1 MTRYDRRHWFLAV
14 SLSILAGYVDVIGFI
29 RLGGLF
35 VSFMSGNSTR
45 FAVGVA
51 EGTDVA
57 MRAGAI
63 IALFVF
69 GAAMGAVVAR
79 MAGQR
84 RKPAVLAA
92 VSALLTLGAAL
103 PNLSIPA
110 MVLAMGVVNAVF
122 LQAGEVSVGVTYM
135 TGALVKLGQ
144 GIGNAITGGNRTG
157 WLPHAMLWL
166 GLMTGALLGAYC
178 HAGLMFDALW
188 LPALWSL
195 FLTLFAGLFLP
206 RPSD

>member
-14 SLSILAGYVDVIGFI
+14 SLSMLAGYVDVIGFI

-45 FAVGVA
+45 LAVGA
-51 EGTDVA
+51 AQGTDVA

-79 MAGQR
+79 MSGGR
-84 RKPAVLAA
+84 RKSAVLAL
-92 VSALLTLGAAL
+92 VSVLLALGAAL
-103 PNLSIPA
+103 PGLSIPA
-110 MVLAMGVVNAVF
+110 MALAMGAVNAVF
-122 LQAGEVSVGVTYM
+122 LRAGEVSVGVTYM

-157 WLPHAMLWL
+157 WLPHALLWL
-166 GLMTGALLGAYC
+166 GLMAGALLGAYC
-178 HAGLMFDALW
+178 HAGLVFDALW
-188 LPALWSL
+188 LPALWAL
-195 FLTLFAGLFLP
+195 FLALFAGLFLP
-206 RPSD
+206 KPTE

>member
-14 SLSILAGYVDVIGFI
+14 SLSMLAGYVDVIGFI

-45 FAVGVA
+45 FAVGVE
-51 EGTDVA
+51 EGTAVA
-57 MRAGAI
+57 VKAGAI
-63 IALFVF
+63 IALFVA

-84 RKPAVLAA
+84 RKPVVLAV
-92 VSALLTLGAAL
+92 VSTLLGLGAAL
-103 PNLSIPA
+103 PVVSIPA
-110 MVLAMGVVNAVF
+110 MVLAMGAVNAVF
-122 LQAGEVSVGVTYM
+122 LRAGEVSVGVTYM

-157 WLPHAMLWL
+157 WLPHALLWL
-166 GLMTGALLGAYC
+166 GLLTGALLGASV
-178 HAGLMFDALW
+178 HAWLIVDALW
-188 LPALWSL
+188 LPALWAL
-195 FLTLFAGLFLP
+195 LLAIFAGLFLSKP
-206 RPSD
+206 AE

>member
-14 SLSILAGYVDVIGFI
+14 SLSMLAGYVDVIGFI

-45 FAVGVA
+45 LAVGVEQGA
-51 EGTDVA
+51 TVA
-57 MRAGAI
+57 ARAGAI

-69 GAAMGAVVAR
+69 GAALGAVVAR

-84 RKPAVLAA
+84 RKPVVLAV
-92 VSALLTLGAAL
+92 VSTLLGLGAAL
-103 PNLSIPA
+103 PIVSIPA

-122 LQAGEVSVGVTYM
+122 LRAGEVSVGVTYM

-157 WLPHAMLWL
+157 WLPHALLWL
-166 GLMTGALLGAYC
+166 GLMTGALLGAYL
-178 HAGLMFDALW
+178 HAGLVFDALW
-188 LPALWSL
+188 LPALWAMSL
-195 FLTLFAGLFLP
+195 ALFAGLFLP
-206 RPSD
+206 KPAE